1 LYALIFQDI
10 VTTPNE
16 FDEEVAA
23 LKTKQAVASKK
34 NYTPKHYDDN
44 YGYYDTPSP
53 GNYSLPE
60 SKGSLFYFDPNTL
73 SADGWRRLGLREKTI
88 ATIQNYISKGGK
100 FRQPDDIKKIWG
112 LFPRDAERLMPY
124 IQIANT
130 VKNIVSPGK
139 NVGEYRSPWKDSK
152 RGVKPIAINESDT
165 TAWIALPGIG
175 SKLSQRIVNFRSK
188 LGGFYNIEQVGE
200 TFGLPDSTFQIIK
213 PLLRLSGEVKKINLN
228 SATIEEL
235 KSHPYIRYQL
245 ANALVQYKLQ
255 HGDYKTVEDIKR
267 IMIVTD
273 ELFNKV
279 SPYLTVD

>member
-1 LYALIFQDI
+1 
-10 VTTPNE
+10 
-16 FDEEVAA
+16 
-23 LKTKQAVASKK
+23 
-34 NYTPKHYDDN
+34 
-44 YGYYDTPSP
+44 
-53 GNYSLPE
+53 
-60 SKGSLFYFDPNTL
+60 
-73 SADGWRRLGLREKTI
+73 
-88 ATIQNYISKGGK
+88 
-100 FRQPDDIKKIWG
+100 
-112 LFPRDAERLMPY
+112 MPY
-124 IQIANT
+124 VQIANT
-130 VKNIVSPGK
+130 VKDVVSPGK
-139 NVGEYRSPWKDSK
+139 NVREYRSPWKDSK
-152 RGVKPIAINESDT
+152 REVKLIAINESDS

-175 SKLSQRIVNFRSK
+175 SKLSQRIINFRNK
-188 LGGFYNIEQVGE
+188 LGGFYTIEQVGE